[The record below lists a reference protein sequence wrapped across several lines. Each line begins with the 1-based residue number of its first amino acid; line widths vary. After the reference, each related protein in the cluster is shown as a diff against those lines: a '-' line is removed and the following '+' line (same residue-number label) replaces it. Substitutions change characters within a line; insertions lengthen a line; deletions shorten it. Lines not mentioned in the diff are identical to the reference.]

1 MPEMSPKT
9 QQGNKTPPH
18 PEARASLVAELCFF
32 LLIPLLSYVAWNV
45 PDDKPVR
52 ESHSDYAAFLDIP
65 FPGACDVVVDGGSI
79 QSALDSAR
87 PRSTVCV
94 KNGVYSGKVNISTTG
109 LVLKN
114 YPGHKPVIIPG
125 YGTGNRVEINASET
139 TVEGFEISG
148 GYEGIKIYRPNTTI
162 RNNYIHD
169 NKFAGILIVST
180 DNNLILD
187 NDIELNGTCG
197 MRCDMPGQVR
207 LSPKNVHGIYISD
220 YLCKG
225 ARNNLIRNNVI
236 KDNPG
241 MGINFNGSL
250 CRSGIGIINTIV
262 EGNELINNSW
272 GIALFYNIKDSR
284 FRNNRFSAS
293 THPDTNHVN
302 FAHLGIWGST
312 NNTIEK
318 NIFISLMPG
327 YRPLMV
333 FDKDSE
339 NQQVDGNTWSTH
351 EEEWVWG
358 GKELGSFKSN
368 YKNTTGWDKN
378 GTIK

>member
-1 MPEMSPKT
+1 MS
-9 QQGNKTPPH
+9 
-18 PEARASLVAELCFF
+18 
-32 LLIPLLSYVAWNV
+32 LLSGFCLLLLLPLILSVARNL
-45 PDDKPVR
+45 PSNKSVR
-52 ESHSDYAAFLDIP
+52 ENPSDYAAFPAIP

-79 QSALDSAR
+79 QSALDGAR

-94 KNGVYSGKVNISTTG
+94 KNGVYRGKVNISKTG
-109 LVLKN
+109 IVLKN

-125 YGTGNRVEINASET
+125 YGTGNRVEINAPET

-148 GYEGIKIYRPNTTI
+148 GYEGVKIYRPNTTI

-180 DNNLILD
+180 DNNLIVD

-197 MRCDMPGQVR
+197 KRCDMPGQVR

-225 ARNNLIRNNVI
+225 ARNNIIRNNVV

-241 MGINFNGSL
+241 MGINFNGSF
-250 CRSGIGIINTIV
+250 CDRGITGTIV

-272 GIALFYNIKDSR
+272 GIALFYNVRDSR
-284 FRNNRFSAS
+284 FRNNRLSVS
-293 THPDTNHVN
+293 SHPGTNHTD
-302 FAHLGIWGST
+302 FTHLGIWGSKD
-312 NNTIEK
+312 NLFHK
-318 NIFISLMPG
+318 NIFISIIPG
-327 YRPLMV
+327 YQPIMV

-339 NQQVDGNTWSTH
+339 NQEVDGNTWSTK
-351 EEEWVWG
+351 EEKWMWG
-358 GKELGSFKSN
+358 GKELDSFKSS
-368 YKNTTGWDKN
+368 YKKTTGWDKN
-378 GTIK
+378 GTIR